1 MDINW
6 LMDFV
11 CLGRTL
17 NFSRAAE
24 ERNVTQPAFSRRIKS
39 LENWVGA
46 PLVDRSTYP
55 VRLTPAGKQFLAT
68 AQETLMQL
76 TDTRQTIRAAE
87 QGNLPLLR
95 FAALHAISVNY
106 LQPRLVE
113 LETRIPELRTR
124 VISDTM
130 AACGQ
135 LLTEGNCD
143 FLMYYRHQHFQ
154 PMLDETRFVRKDICT
169 EDLIPVAHHEKAAR
183 AGWTLGGRFTRPVP
197 YLSYDPDTFLGT
209 VVDRTIGER
218 ETSLEIRYM
227 DALAEALKRR
237 ALAGSGVA
245 WLPEF
250 AISKELA
257 DGTLVRMGGP
267 SWVAT
272 LTISLFCWPDSLG
285 EIGLQVWEAF

>member
-39 LENWVGA
+39 LESWVGA

-55 VRLTPAGKQFLAT
+55 VRLTPAGKQFMAT

-76 TDTRQTIRAAE
+76 TDTRQTIRAAQ
-87 QGNLPLLR
+87 QGSLPLLR
-95 FAALHAISVNY
+95 FAALHAISVNF
-106 LQPRLVE
+106 LQPRLAE
-113 LETRIPELRTR
+113 LERRIPELRTR
-124 VISDTM
+124 VVSDTM

-135 LLTEGNCD
+135 LLTEGNVD
-143 FLMYYRHQHFQ
+143 FLMYYRHQHFE

-169 EDLIPVAHHEKAAR
+169 EDLIPVAHPEMAAEK
-183 AGWTLGGRFTRPVP
+183 GWTLGGRFTRPVP

-209 VVDRTIGER
+209 VVDRTIAER

-250 AISKELA
+250 AISRELA
-257 DGTLVRMGGP
+257 EGTLVRMGGP

-285 EIGLQVWEAF
+285 EIGRQVWEAF